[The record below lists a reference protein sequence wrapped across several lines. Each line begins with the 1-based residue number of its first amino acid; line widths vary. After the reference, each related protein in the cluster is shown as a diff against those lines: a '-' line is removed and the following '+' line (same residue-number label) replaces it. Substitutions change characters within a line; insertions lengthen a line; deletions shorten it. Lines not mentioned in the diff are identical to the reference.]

1 VSYDGNEEIWFRFNG
16 ISEQQ
21 VLALQKAGSPLEVRP
36 KKKSPSQ
43 FVVSLR
49 LQDGRDYG
57 WLGQVIADQGIP
69 ESKFGLFVSLVTKH
83 DSEIVTLPPF
93 ALALSRRVG
102 GLIEFSST
110 VGGDE

>member
-1 VSYDGNEEIWFRFNG
+1 MSYEGNEEIWFRFNG

-21 VLALQKAGSPLEVRP
+21 VLALQQADSHLEVRP
-36 KKKSPSQ
+36 KKKSPSD
-43 FVVSLR
+43 FVSLR
-49 LQDGRDYG
+49 LQDGGDYS

-93 ALALSRRVG
+93 VLALSRRVG
-102 GLIEFSST
+102 GLIEFC
-110 VGGDE
+110 